1 MNILETLRAV
11 ARVLTPTDP
20 SAFSAEDERRRI
32 GVALVLIAQAL
43 DPERQSAPEG
53 GSYFLIPPRAK

>member
-1 MNILETLRAV
+1 MLEALENA

-32 GVALVLIAQAL
+32 GTAQVLIA
-43 DPERQSAPEG
+43 
-53 GSYFLIPPRAK
+53 RAIAAATEEKS